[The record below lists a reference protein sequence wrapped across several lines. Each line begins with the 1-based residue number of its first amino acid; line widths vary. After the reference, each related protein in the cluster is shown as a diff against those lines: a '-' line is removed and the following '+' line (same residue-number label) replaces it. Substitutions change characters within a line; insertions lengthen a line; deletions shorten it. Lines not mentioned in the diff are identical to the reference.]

1 MLPDQAR
8 QEMTKVGFRPPVAA
22 EPTAE
27 EALLAMLQQHE
38 EELPQEIQKMIQAR
52 VSGPPPSATEVEIK
66 ATNDL
71 KGASGRLRD
80 LGHRKIRLQGR
91 IDEVKAVLTGL
102 YAEMKDLLQELQEA
116 EAKMESLAQ
125 AFKTKVLQAPP
136 SLEVEEFDCAKVL
149 ADLGV
154 ELDTTQGQ
162 KLHEAQEAHRQKHRQ
177 HMAEKALIQAG
188 CPPGLGAPRV
198 EPPGP
203 DLCQHLIALG
213 VSLTPEQQTAVA
225 GTSWTPKDMTATLEA
240 LQAGAEDMDIDE
252 LEQGRKTIMEQLEIK
267 RRRIQAGGQQARP
280 NSGSSTDG
288 GNKNPDNQDRSRSP
302 KAKP

>member
-1 MLPDQAR
+1 MTPPRSRGLQPAQSPTPPKPPKTPRILKALEGVWEMLPDEAR

-27 EALLAMLQQHE
+27 EALLTMLQQHE

-80 LGHRKIRLQGR
+80 LGHKKIRLQGR

-125 AFKTKVLQAPP
+125 
-136 SLEVEEFDCAKVL
+136 
-149 ADLGV
+149 
-154 ELDTTQGQ
+154 
-162 KLHEAQEAHRQKHRQ
+162 
-177 HMAEKALIQAG
+177 
-188 CPPGLGAPRV
+188 
-198 EPPGP
+198 
-203 DLCQHLIALG
+203 
-213 VSLTPEQQTAVA
+213 
-225 GTSWTPKDMTATLEA
+225 
-240 LQAGAEDMDIDE
+240 GAEDMDIEE

-280 NSGSSTDG
+280 NSGSSKDG